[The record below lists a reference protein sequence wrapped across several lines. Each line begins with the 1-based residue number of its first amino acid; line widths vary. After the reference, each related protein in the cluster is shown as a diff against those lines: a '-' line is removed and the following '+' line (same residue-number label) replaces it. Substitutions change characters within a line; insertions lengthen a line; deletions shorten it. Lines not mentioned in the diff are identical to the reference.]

1 MSAHSAA
8 GVSGAQL
15 GTENVTPNSAVDTF
29 RTEAWNEFLHLYGT
43 LRPPHPTRST
53 PPLTTDHAPPGGAI
67 RYGEAL
73 VVHLLLHEILL
84 VTLPNQCFY
93 QVSGNVPLSLNL

>member
-1 MSAHSAA
+1 MHACMHNRQVTGMSAHSAA

-43 LRPPHPTRST
+43 LRPPHPPAAR
-53 PPLTTDHAPPGGAI
+53 
-67 RYGEAL
+67 RR
-73 VVHLLLHEILL
+73 
-84 VTLPNQCFY
+84 
-93 QVSGNVPLSLNL
+93 